1 MAKKVKIAKNVT
13 VSPAKAARM
22 RKKAGGSNVGRYK
35 GVKASEMAGTAGGS
49 PPGSF
54 PINTMERARNALQ
67 RAHNAP
73 NPEGIK
79 EKVYKKWP
87 NLRPSSNK
95 KK

>member
-1 MAKKVKIAKNVT
+1 MASKVKIAKNVT
-13 VSPAKAARM
+13 VSPANAARM

-49 PPGSF
+49 PRGTF
-54 PINTMERARNALQ
+54 PINTLARARNAIQ
-67 RAHNAP
+67 RSHNAP
-73 NPEGIK
+73 NPAGIK